1 MNPLAAGDSDP
12 PGMGSV
18 TNPALD
24 QAALLLRQGQPA
36 PAEAIALKA
45 TEEDPSCARAWFL
58 LGAARH
64 VLRQPEAALPA
75 LERALALD
83 AGLDEAR
90 RAAATLLLE
99 LKRPR
104 EALAQIEEL
113 LRRRPAQTDFLADAG
128 IVLEA
133 LGEHDAALARYGEAL
148 RRAPGDFRARL
159 NRGALLA
166 RLGRLEEAL
175 ADDLVLAKRYAGS
188 AAAHYNLAD
197 VLLRLDRYE
206 ASFAAVDRA
215 LRLAPSDAAILM
227 LRGLALA
234 MLGRDAEARA
244 SFERARSV
252 DAAAA
257 EAYRAA
263 AASAIGVAV
272 PQRLT
277 LDPRQIRLARLLE
290 RQKTCDWRERPRL
303 IEGMRALA
311 AELRSTPFALEE
323 MGLYHTAL
331 SLPLT
336 AAEQQGLARGIA
348 LAAEARAAAL
358 SPGPASGT
366 GRRGKANGERIR
378 LGFISSDF
386 REHPAAQLH
395 WRQLA
400 GHDRRQFEVCGYSL
414 HRGDG
419 PARER
424 IVAACDTFREV
435 STLADREIAMRI
447 ALDGIDILV
456 DLTGHMD
463 FSRPGVLALRPAP
476 LRVSY
481 LGFPATLGDKLV
493 DYRVTDACTTPPA
506 EEAFWGEKLVF
517 LPGTLFI
524 YNDREAIADAAPSRS
539 ACGLPERGFVFC
551 SFNAG
556 YKIEPDVFDVWMRLL
571 ARVPGSVLWLL
582 DGGAAVRGN
591 LRREA
596 AARGV
601 VPERLVFAPRLP
613 PAEHLARHT
622 CADLFLDT
630 FYCGAHTTAADAL
643 WAGLPVLT
651 CAGGTMAARIGAGI
665 VRAAGLPEL
674 ICPDPAA
681 YEETA
686 FRLATRPDELADLR
700 ETLARNRTT
709 CSLFDTARRV
719 RELDCAFETMWQ
731 RHRAGLAPE
740 NFSVPPQ
747 AGAAP

>member
-1 MNPLAAGDSDP
+1 M
-12 PGMGSV
+12 
-18 TNPALD
+18 
-24 QAALLLRQGQPA
+24 LLRQGQPA
-36 PAEAIALKA
+36 LAEAIALKA
-45 TEEDPSCARAWFL
+45 TEEDPSCARAWSL

-64 VLRQPEAALPA
+64 DLRKPEAALPA

-90 RAAATLLLE
+90 RAVATLLLE

-113 LRRRPAQTDFLADAG
+113 MRRRPAQTDFLADAG
-128 IVLEA
+128 IVLEE

-148 RRAPGDFRARL
+148 QRAPGDFRARL

-175 ADDLVLAKRYAGS
+175 AEDLVLAKRYAGS

-197 VLLRLDRYE
+197 VLLRLDRHAE
-206 ASFAAVDRA
+206 ALAAAERA
-215 LRLAPSDAAILM
+215 LRLQPEAVNILM
-227 LRGLALA
+227 LRGLALS

-244 SFERARSV
+244 SFGRARSV

-290 RQKTCDWRERPRL
+290 RQKACDWRERARL

-311 AELRSTPFALEE
+311 ADLRSTPFPLDE

-331 SLPLT
+331 SLPLS
-336 AAEQQGLARGIA
+336 AAEQQGLASGIT

-358 SPGPASGT
+358 PLRHASAT
-366 GRRGKANGERIR
+366 GRRERAYGERIR
-378 LGFISSDF
+378 LGFISPNF
-386 REHPAAQLH
+386 REHPSAKLH
-395 WRQLA
+395 WCHLA
-400 GHDRRQFEVCGYSL
+400 LRDRARFETFGYAL
-414 HRGDG
+414 RRGDG
-419 PARER
+419 PMKRR
-424 IVAACDTFREV
+424 IVEACDTFREV
-435 STLADREIAMRI
+435 AEFDSQDIAARI
-447 ALDGIDILV
+447 ADDGIDILV
-456 DLTGHMD
+456 DFAGHLEH
-463 FSRPGVLALRPAP
+463 SRPELLALRPAP

-481 LGFPATLGDKLV
+481 LGLPATMGAELI
-493 DYRVTDACTTPPA
+493 DYRITDAFTTPPA
-506 EEAFWGEKLVF
+506 EEAFWGERLVF
-517 LPGTLFI
+517 LPDTFWI
-524 YNDREAIADAAPSRS
+524 YNDCETIADAAPSRS

-551 SFNAG
+551 SFNAS

-582 DGGAAVRGN
+582 DGGVAVRIN

-596 AARGV
+596 AARGI

-613 PAEHLARHT
+613 HAEHLARHA

-643 WAGLPVLT
+643 WAGLPALT
-651 CAGGTMAARIGAGI
+651 CLGNTMASRIGAGI
-665 VRAAGLPEL
+665 VRAAGLAEL
-674 ICPDPAA
+674 VCPDPAA
-681 YEETA
+681 YEAAA

-700 ETLARNRTT
+700 ATLARNRTA
-709 CSLFDTARRV
+709 CAAFDTARRV